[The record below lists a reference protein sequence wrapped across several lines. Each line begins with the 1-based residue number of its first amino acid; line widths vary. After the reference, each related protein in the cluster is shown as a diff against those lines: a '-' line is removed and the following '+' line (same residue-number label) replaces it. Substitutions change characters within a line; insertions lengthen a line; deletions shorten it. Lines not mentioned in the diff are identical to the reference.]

1 MKKFLQPLI
10 SIFLI
15 ISAVGL
21 IFLWEF
27 YLNDRLNMTSV
38 VVAAKDIEKNQVI
51 KNSDVKII
59 RIKSEQAV
67 EKPFENPKDIIGL
80 ETSQYVAKGNQFV
93 EAMLDRYGLEPND
106 NQLIYSIPKEWIYSS
121 PGSLRRKDRV
131 YIYAIYDTNRGISPN
146 QPQRASGLP
155 EERQTIL
162 TGAAGQNPGAVGQN
176 PVAAGQNIGA
186 AVENPAVSEPVLKN
200 LVVAYAKD
208 SSNQEVKPAVN
219 SEKRLDATGAINN
232 IELIMT
238 QEQYSILENKYLQG
252 YKFNFA
258 YK

>member
-1 MKKFLQPLI
+1 MRKFLQPLI
-10 SIFLI
+10 SIVMIVF
-15 ISAVGL
+15 AVGL

-27 YLNDRLNMTSV
+27 YLNDRLNTTAV
-38 VVAAKDIEKNQVI
+38 VVAAKDIEKGQVI
-51 KNSDVKII
+51 KNGDIKIM
-59 RIKSEQAV
+59 RIKAEQAV
-67 EKPFENPKDIIGL
+67 EKPFKDPKEVIGL
-80 ETSQYVAKGNQFV
+80 ETSQFVTKSNQLV

-131 YIYAIYDTNRGISPN
+131 YIYAIFDAKNRAMASS
-146 QPQRASGLP
+146 QPLEDVQHP
-155 EERQTIL
+155 EATGPIL
-162 TGAAGQNPGAVGQN
+162 Q
-176 PVAAGQNIGA
+176 
-186 AVENPAVSEPVLKN
+186 E

-232 IELIMT
+232 IELVMT
-238 QEQYSILENKYLQG
+238 QEQYSTLENKYLQG

-258 YK
+258 YR